1 MPGAGAVH
9 HIINCREQMQQ
20 RACPEATPSLRWTWR
35 WTSVAGQVAELDRVV
50 AVARADTL
58 GIDPVPTACAALA
71 RNRALGWQGVL
82 DAHETA
88 WDAR

>member
-1 MPGAGAVH
+1 
-9 HIINCREQMQQ
+9 
-20 RACPEATPSLRWTWR
+20 
-35 WTSVAGQVAELDRVV
+35 
-50 AVARADTL
+50 
-58 GIDPVPTACAALA
+58 VPTACAALA